1 MIAYGYG
8 KLVVVKMAI
17 FSMDPS
23 WDPSTLALDKVKY
36 QPVSAG
42 LDTRSGTVTWPK
54 MQFLMRCCGPTEL
67 RMVAVATQLFWIFT
81 PKIFGKMFTHFDLRI
96 FFQMGGWFNQMNG
109 VGDKLLIS
117 L

>member
-8 KLVVVKMAI
+8 KCSSKDAI
-17 FSMDPS
+17 FDPTDPS

-54 MQFLMRCCGPTEL
+54 MQFLMCCCGPTKL
-67 RMVAVATQLFWIFT
+67 RMVVVATQLFWMFT
-81 PKIFGKMFTHFDLRI
+81 PKIGEDEPILTSIVFKWGLVQPH
-96 FFQMGGWFNQMNG
+96 QWGW
-109 VGDKLLIS
+109 
-117 L
+117 